1 MQTNG
6 GIPNVFPRLS
16 VVFLERIPYSMENQ
30 ISFTY
35 LPCQS
40 CSAKI
45 HCDQCSD
52 LVAASLINMQGV
64 ASAAVDMV
72 KKQLTVSGTMDL
84 DELEERL
91 EDLGV
96 FTM

>member
-1 MQTNG
+1 M
-6 GIPNVFPRLS
+6 
-16 VVFLERIPYSMENQ
+16 ERQ

-45 HCDQCSD
+45 HCDQCSE
-52 LVAASLINMQGV
+52 LVVLALVKLDGV
-64 ASAAVDMV
+64 ACAEVDMV
-72 KKQLTVSGTMDL
+72 KKQLTISGTMDP

-96 FTM
+96 FL